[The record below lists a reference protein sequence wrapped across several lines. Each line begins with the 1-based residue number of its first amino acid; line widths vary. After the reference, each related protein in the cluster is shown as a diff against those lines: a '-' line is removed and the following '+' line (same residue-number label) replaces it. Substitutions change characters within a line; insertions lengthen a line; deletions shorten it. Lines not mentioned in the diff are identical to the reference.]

1 MTFENPTSTPTHC
14 GSHDPEASQTDT
26 SDALSIDTLTTPPIY
41 ATVHKKTSKK
51 RSEKKQSMSVLLMVE
66 RGEGGGGGGG
76 GELVYQVVESPGVA
90 TYEVPVPTATS
101 PSSATNTVTQDEEYS
116 TQK

>member
-1 MTFENPTSTPTHC
+1 
-14 GSHDPEASQTDT
+14 
-26 SDALSIDTLTTPPIY
+26 
-41 ATVHKKTSKK
+41 
-51 RSEKKQSMSVLLMVE
+51 MVE
-66 RGEGGGGGGG
+66 RGEGGGG

-90 TYEVPVPTATS
+90 TYEAPVPTATS